1 MRLRD
6 ITPTDL
12 AELHRLNQANVPAV
26 SSIDAEQL
34 DWFFRHGDYFRVAEL
49 DGAIAGFLLG
59 LLPGRDYAS
68 VNYGWFNARYADFLY
83 IDRLAVATDRRR
95 RGIASALYA
104 DVERHAL
111 SLAAPLL
118 ACEVNLRPRNEASL
132 LFHERHG
139 FAEVGQQETEGGSKR
154 VSLMIKPLAG
164 VAPGA

>member
-6 ITPTDL
+6 ITAGDL
-12 AELHRLNQANVPAV
+12 ADFHRLNQANVPAV
-26 SSIDAEQL
+26 SSIDAGQL
-34 DWFFRHGDYFRVAEL
+34 DWFFRYADHFRVAVL
-49 DGAIAGFLLG
+49 DDAIAGFLLG
-59 LLPGRDYAS
+59 LRPGRDYAS

-95 RGIASALYA
+95 QGIASALYA

-111 SLAAPLL
+111 SLGAPLL

-132 LFHERHG
+132 SFHERHG

-154 VSLMIKPLAG
+154 VSLLIKPLAG
-164 VAPGA
+164 TARDT